1 MSIILIF
8 LLVWWPRGG
17 GFDTPLA
24 PKLRILFLSFY
35 DTGETKKSFLKR
47 FRWNIGGP
55 WNPQKPHHKIVE
67 K

>member
-8 LLVWWPRGG
+8 LLVWWPRG

-55 WNPQKPHHKIVE
+55 WKPPKLPHKILE